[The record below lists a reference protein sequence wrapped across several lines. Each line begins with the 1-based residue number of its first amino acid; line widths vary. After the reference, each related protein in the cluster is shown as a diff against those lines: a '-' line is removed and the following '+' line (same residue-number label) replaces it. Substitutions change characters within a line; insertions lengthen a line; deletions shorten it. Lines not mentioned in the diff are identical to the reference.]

1 MFLSADEFYEAA
13 ETPAGGDSTTGESAM
28 DAGVT
33 AMDAGVTTNEASNA
47 AQRSDTDD
55 LTALNESL
63 TADSDGSLP
72 LHEAASS
79 DVHVVD
85 DAENTAANA
94 DDKNMHDN
102 AESVAEDSSTCTL
115 DRGDSELINDD
126 RSQLIGDLA
135 AGGGTQDT
143 SRDDSLVAVDEC
155 AGDSPSQSA
164 SDDATQSQ
172 QLDITDSNMS
182 ADSSHTQSEPVDS
195 NVSQPSDSQ
204 IADDADQ
211 MPQCDETSSDNNQ
224 QTICTSLPLHI
235 AEEPSTADSNDDPAD
250 YVEASTSLNPDC
262 ADTEQTTDV
271 DTQQSET
278 DIDVEHQ
285 QQQQLEDDD
294 DDDDKDDEQFVDS
307 TSDIS
312 PPQPVEGN
320 VDMYSLLS
328 LR

>member
-1 MFLSADEFYEAA
+1 MSADEFYEAT
-13 ETPAGGDSTTGESAM
+13 ESPAGCDSTTGES
-28 DAGVT
+28 V
-33 AMDAGVTTNEASNA
+33 MDAGVTTNEASIA

-55 LTALNESL
+55 LTALNESV

-72 LHEAASS
+72 LHEVASS

-85 DAENTAANA
+85 DAENTADNA
-94 DDKNMHDN
+94 DDQNMHDN
-102 AESVAEDSSTCTL
+102 AESVAEDNSTCTL

-135 AGGGTQDT
+135 AGGTQVT
-143 SRDDSLVAVDEC
+143 PRDDSLVAVDEC

-172 QLDITDSNMS
+172 QLDIAESNMS

-204 IADDADQ
+204 IADDADH
-211 MPQCDETSSDNNQ
+211 MLQCDETSSDNNQ

-271 DTQQSET
+271 DTQQSDT
-278 DIDVEHQ
+278 DTTPYLCTMLPKSQ
-285 QQQQLEDDD
+285 QQ
-294 DDDDKDDEQFVDS
+294 
-307 TSDIS
+307 S
-312 PPQPVEGN
+312 PKCRQSIFNLTNAVVPTP
-320 VDMYSLLS
+320 SPFT
-328 LR
+328 